1 MKKVVVIQNPE
12 TKEASA
18 VLVGETL
25 DTMVMVLSKPNMNR
39 ELGWINCLHD
49 EILNSEFTVVATI
62 QNDISEVEAK
72 YHKLWVENRSE
83 YSFDAYMFEAMFKL
97 KREIDANFEASTEVE
112 HMMEAAGVSTTTTLF
127 TDLTFD
133 MTDEALSAVIAK
145 HHVDE
150 LVFKFEATDNTAWE
164 SVGYCIYNMASKELR
179 CYISPVDFFE
189 SIEGKHYGYCGH
201 VYAHNCMDIRD
212 VITDTAIDGIR
223 NAIENYLTEF
233 EMKEPFSV

>member
-18 VLVGETL
+18 ILVGETL

-62 QNDISEVEAK
+62 HKDISDVEAK
-72 YHKLWVENRSE
+72 YHKLWTENRAE
-83 YSFDAYMFEAMFKL
+83 YSFDAYMFEAMCNL

-112 HMMEAAGVSTTTTLF
+112 TMMESTGVTTTITSLS
-127 TDLTFD
+127 DLTFD
-133 MTDEALSAVIAK
+133 MTNEVLSVIIAN

-164 SVGYCIYNMASKELR
+164 TVGYCIYNMVSNELR
-179 CYISPVDFFE
+179 CYISPVEFFE

-201 VYAHNCMDIRD
+201 VYAYGCMDIRD
-212 VITDTAIDGIR
+212 VITDNAIDGIR
-223 NAIENYLTEF
+223 NAIEHYLTEF
-233 EMKEPFSV
+233 EPKEIFNV